1 MNVRQGVIA
10 ALVILTSTSVLAAK
24 APSKPVDKWT
34 CGDFLELDETY
45 QPNAVFF
52 AEGFTKTGKPV
63 DGVMDVDGTLKV
75 TPKVI
80 EACTQNTQDSFV
92 DTIKATKAKQ

>member
-1 MNVRQGVIA
+1 MNAKHVLVA
-10 ALVILTSTSVLAAK
+10 TLVIMASSSVLAAK
-24 APSKPVDKWT
+24 APKTPVDKWT

-52 AEGFTKTGKPV
+52 AEGFTKGGKPV
-63 DGVMDVDGTLKV
+63 DAVMDVDDTVTV

-80 EACTQNTQDSFV
+80 KACTENMQGSFI
-92 DTIKATKAKQ
+92 DTLKKTKAKQ

>member
-1 MNVRQGVIA
+1 MNVKPALVA
-10 ALVILTSTSVLAAK
+10 ALVILSSSSAFAAK
-24 APSKPVDKWT
+24 APTTPVDKWT
-34 CGDFLELDETY
+34 CSDFLELDETY

-63 DGVMDVDGTLKV
+63 DGVMDVDGTVKV

-80 EACTQNTQDSFV
+80 EACKQNTQGSFV
-92 DTIKATKAKQ
+92 DTLKTTKAKQ